1 MPGRENF
8 AAHRRALLGAL
19 LLTAAMVMGAG
30 ACRSADSA
38 AVSGARLDVRV
49 SDFSMTASKISVPA
63 GRVVLH
69 VTNAGP
75 SAHGLHIDRT
85 EFGSGALPLRND
97 NLSADERAKGM
108 HLVGSIDAVELD
120 QTRDLAL
127 HLRPGH
133 YVLWCNREGHY
144 LGGMRT
150 TLTVR

>member
-1 MPGRENF
+1 MPDRENF
-8 AAHRRALLGAL
+8 AVSWRASLGAL
-19 LLTAAMVMGAG
+19 LLAAAVVTGAG
-30 ACRSADSA
+30 ACRGAGSA
-38 AVSGARLDVRV
+38 AVSGARLDVRL
-49 SDFSMTASKISVPA
+49 SDFSMTAGKISVPA

-75 SAHGLHIDRT
+75 SAHGLLIDRT
-85 EFGSGALPLRND
+85 EFGSGALPLRKD
-97 NLSADERAKGM
+97 NLSANERAKGM

-127 HLRPGH
+127 QLRPGH